1 MAENGGGSPYGASY
15 KELLRKASEIL
26 PKSVYE
32 ELVEK
37 VEASGLSEEGKRRV
51 VEEAIRQYLHAQV
64 QPGEAVGTVAAQ
76 SIGEPGTQMTLRTFH
91 FTGIVEFDV
100 TLGLP
105 RLIEIVDAKREPST
119 PLTYIYLNEPW
130 RSDEEKAREVARK
143 IEYTTIEKVLEDIDY
158 NLGDRVITLILDKE
172 RLEDKGVTVE
182 QVVKALKKEK
192 IGEVLNIEESEYNG
206 KPAVYVDVEVSER
219 LLPDENLFIP
229 QAFHAVNEKIKKIY
243 LKGIKGIKRISV
255 REEQEGSG
263 KYMLLAEGNN
273 LEEILKLP
281 EVDHRRTRSN
291 NIHEIA
297 RVLGIE
303 AARNALIEEIMNV
316 LKEAGLDVDIR
327 HVMLV
332 ADIMTWTGAIRQIG
346 RLGVA
351 GEKPSVL
358 ARAAFEVTVKQLY
371 EAAVTGEVEKFMGVT
386 ENIIAGLPPRVGTG
400 SVLLTIGRP
409 TRRGE
414 EG

>member
-1 MAENGGGSPYGASY
+1 MADAGLKGSYE
-15 KELLRKASEIL
+15 ELKSKAAEIL
-26 PKSVYE
+26 PPSIYQ

-37 VEASGLSEEGKRRV
+37 VESSGLSDKGKRRV
-51 VEEAIRQYLHAQV
+51 LEEAIRQYLHAQV

-119 PLTYIYLNEPW
+119 PLTYIYLREPW

-143 IEYTTIEKVLEDIDY
+143 IEYTTMEKVLEDIDY
-158 NLGDRVITLILDKE
+158 NLGDRVITVILDKE

-182 QVVKALKKEK
+182 LVLKALKKEK
-192 IGEVLNIEESEYNG
+192 IGEVLNVYEDEYNG
-206 KPAVYVDVEVSER
+206 KPVVILEVEVSER

-229 QAFHAVNEKIKKIY
+229 QAFHTVNEKIKKIY
-243 LKGIKGIKRISV
+243 LKGIRGIKRISV
-255 REEQEGSG
+255 REEEEGSG
-263 KYMLLAEGNN
+263 KFMLLAEGNN
-273 LEEILKLP
+273 LEEIMRLP
-281 EVDHRRTRSN
+281 EVDYRRTRSN

-316 LKEAGLDVDIR
+316 LKDAGLDVDVR

-358 ARAAFEVTVKQLY
+358 ARAAFEVTVKQIY
-371 EAAVTGEVEKFMGVT
+371 EAAVAGEVERFLGVT

-400 SVLLTIGRP
+400 AVLLTMGRHA
-409 TRRGE
+409 RKG
-414 EG
+414 